1 MKKILLIL
9 LLSLSMQSFVT
20 ETINV
25 TTGNITISDGN
36 DGHTMINTGAACTF
50 TLGATTTNFVVTVI
64 NQGTGNITFG
74 TAITVSPGV
83 TITTL
88 PAAMAEIRP
97 TGIGNKIKLH
107 RDSGGVWR
115 AI

>member
-1 MKKILLIL
+1 MKKTLLIL

-25 TTGNITISDGN
+25 TTGNVTISDGN
-36 DGHTMINTGAACTF
+36 DGQTMINTGAACTF

-64 NQGTGNITFG
+64 NQGTGDITFG

-88 PAAMAEIRP
+88 PAAIAEIRP